1 MNICLARQDKTLH
14 INTKKSYSNSRVSGS
29 YHGFH
34 VNAPF
39 SSQFQVKAR
48 NTILPSNML
57 RKILNISTY
66 MHFAVMFSITLCQIR
81 TLSIS
86 VISCRFTCII
96 LLYTSLKLE
105 ESYTIS
111 VNVIVQSQQ
120 YSVDAR
126 N

>member
-1 MNICLARQDKTLH
+1 
-14 INTKKSYSNSRVSGS
+14 
-29 YHGFH
+29 
-34 VNAPF
+34 
-39 SSQFQVKAR
+39 
-48 NTILPSNML
+48 ML
-57 RKILNISTY
+57 RKILNLSTC

-81 TLSIS
+81 TSAIS
-86 VISCRFTCII
+86 AISCRFTCII